1 MSFHN
6 VIAINEFELNYI
18 DMYIL
23 QAVYV
28 PMPRHMYGELA
39 RSQIGCSVLEQHKII
54 HNLLLA
60 AKNDRTPSDLKRA
73 ALWGLGHIWYHT
85 IQYNT
90 TNPSSP
96 LCFPCSASYIHTFFF
111 CTFSWLCSYISSFY
125 ACLLLSSAFYTFYY
139 PTQCTVHNI

>member
-1 MSFHN
+1 
-6 VIAINEFELNYI
+6 
-18 DMYIL
+18 MYVL

-85 IQYNT
+85 IQLILH
-90 TNPSSP
+90 P
-96 LCFPCSASYIHTFFF
+96 LYVCLTQLLRFILSLCTCSR
-111 CTFSWLCSYISSFY
+111 LCSCIFSYC
-125 ACLLLSSAFYTFYY
+125 ACLLLSCAFYTLYFHSHISLCIY
-139 PTQCTVHNI
+139 QLNLVHNIKHITHNT